1 MTQLEIIL
9 KEQNDYLLE
18 KLEKANRRIGALEYD
33 LRKLREPSP
42 ACWKP
47 VRTSDRGAKVWIK
60 EGGDV

>member
-1 MTQLEIIL
+1 MTPLENFL
-9 KEQNDYLLE
+9 KEQNAYLLE
-18 KLEKANRRIGALEYD
+18 ELGKAWRRIGALEYD

-60 EGGDV
+60 EGGE